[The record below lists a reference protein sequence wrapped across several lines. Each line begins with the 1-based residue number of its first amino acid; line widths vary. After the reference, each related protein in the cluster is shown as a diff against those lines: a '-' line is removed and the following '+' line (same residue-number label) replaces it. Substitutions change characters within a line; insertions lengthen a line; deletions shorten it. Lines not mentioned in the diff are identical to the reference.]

1 MNTTE
6 TTITE
11 RIETIFFAGLCALAC
26 AMPLFVIFRVVAA
39 HINN

>member
-6 TTITE
+6 TTITGILE
-11 RIETIFFAGLCALAC
+11 AIFFAALCALAC
-26 AMPLFVIFRVVAA
+26 AMPLFVIARVVLA